1 MFRLAGLLTCFG
13 ILIGFILDAVGVGV
27 KYVFFFMLIYCIAS
41 VVFVT
46 RRYFSEFRVKRVD
59 FTPYRQGS

>member
-1 MFRLAGLLTCFG
+1 MFRLVGLLTGLG
-13 ILIGFILDAVGVGV
+13 ILMGFILDAIGVGV
-27 KYVFFFMLIYCIAS
+27 KYVFFFMLIYCIVS

-59 FTPYRQGS
+59 FTPYRQGI